1 MIRWLMPVLAG
12 VLLGGIVHVASLLG
26 VPLLAQAD
34 AYARL
39 KPLGPANAFHP
50 IVETGKDAPL
60 PGQDPAFET
69 LACVFDVSEGP
80 VRIHV
85 PVGPDYMALSFYSR
99 PAIAFFSLN
108 DRSALAGMIDVE
120 LRGPDASGAPV
131 DQRPDII
138 VINAPDTT
146 GFVLLR
152 AFVPAP
158 SYRGVVDAML
168 KNSRCERAPT

>member
-39 KPLGPANAFHP
+39 KPLGAPNAFHP
-50 IVETGKDAPL
+50 IVETGPDAPL
-60 PGQDPAFET
+60 PGQDPAFRT

-120 LRGPDASGAPV
+120 LRGPDASSAPV

-152 AFVPAP
+152 AFVTAP
-158 SYRGVVDAML
+158 SYRGSVDEML
-168 KNSRCERAPT
+168 KGSRCERTP